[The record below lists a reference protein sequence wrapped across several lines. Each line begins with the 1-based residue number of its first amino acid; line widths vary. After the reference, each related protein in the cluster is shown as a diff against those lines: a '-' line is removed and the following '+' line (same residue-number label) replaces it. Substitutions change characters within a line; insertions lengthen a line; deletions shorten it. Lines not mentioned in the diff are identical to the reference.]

1 MNIMKIIKNASY
13 LFAGNIGVR
22 LITAISTI
30 LLARYIGPKEY
41 GVFSIAIALATITG
55 YFTDAGLSNTFM
67 REVTKK
73 SAVLSELISSYLRV
87 RIVFGVF
94 ASIVAYIFITLSYD
108 DPYLVTIVNWI
119 VYPTIIGMTFMGV
132 GISFFQAKEKMG
144 LSSLITVVQGI
155 GSASAL
161 FLGMAFD
168 WSLTIVSKVYG
179 SSFIVAGIFAI
190 CLVLKYS
197 PIHKG
202 WNKSLLNQ
210 LFVFTVNGIII
221 MMLPQLGPII
231 LEKVSTLTAVG
242 YFSTAYKIPAVLYQ
256 IPGVIAT
263 AFYPRLFSYG
273 NELDYVNHRGLSN
286 IELKLM
292 SFIGIGISIPFI
304 VNPEFWIVTLLGEEW
319 KRASDALAILSFMVI
334 LQSIN
339 YPLADYLTTRGQQ
352 SKRTLVMTIGLVV
365 SITSYVL
372 LGKNFGLMGGAFS
385 AILTEITLL
394 LGYSLFIK
402 NSLSFLLKGIKYNII
417 SFGVSFVLYQFLP
430 SSYPIVFIIAV
441 SLFYGLMVLLLDR
454 EIFNNLKGFINSK
467 RKASSSIST

>member
-41 GVFSIAIALATITG
+41 GVFSIAIALSTITG

-73 SAVLSELISSYLRV
+73 HAVLSELISSYLRV

-94 ASIVAYIFITLSYD
+94 ASIVAYVFITLSYD

-144 LSSLITVVQGI
+144 LSSLITVVQGV

-168 WSLTIVSKVYG
+168 WPLTIVSKAYG

-190 CLVLKYS
+190 CLVLKHS

-202 WNKSLLNQ
+202 WNKSLLDQ

-304 VNPEFWIVTLLGEEW
+304 VNPQFWIVTLLGDEW

-365 SITSYVL
+365 SITSYIL

-385 AILTEITLL
+385 AILTEVTLL

-417 SFGVSFVLYQFLP
+417 SFVVSLVLYQFLP
-430 SSYPIVFIIAV
+430 NSYPIVFIIAV